1 MSRPDRY
8 GPAGFRAAALT
19 TFLLEFGTCLLLLG
33 GPAVI
38 LGIPV
43 LAVVALVGFGMSRSG
58 GGRGQIGYGILL
70 GCLAPLVT
78 VVFVVAAVV
87 AAHAVGPL

>member
-1 MSRPDRY
+1 MFEPYRPVR
-8 GPAGFRAAALT
+8 
-19 TFLLEFGTCLLLLG
+19 
-33 GPAVI
+33 
-38 LGIPV
+38 
-43 LAVVALVGFGMSRSG
+43 LVGFGMSRSG
-58 GGRGQIGYGILL
+58 GGRGQIGYGILF

>member
-33 GPAVI
+33 GPAV
-38 LGIPV
+38 
-43 LAVVALVGFGMSRSG
+43 AVVALVGFGMSRSG
-58 GGRGQIGYGILL
+58 GGRGQIGYGILF
-70 GCLAPLVT
+70 GCLAPVVT